1 MVGRPVA
8 LAAAPR
14 RARLLRMNGAPARL
28 PRVALYS
35 HDTMGLGHRRR
46 NLLIAEVLGRAAVA
60 PVTLT
65 ISGATD
71 AGNIAVPPG
80 VDSLV
85 LPAIAKIEGAYCSRR
100 LALELD
106 ELVAIRSNTIRAALE
121 AFEPDLLIV
130 DNVPRGA
137 LGELDGALTA
147 LRASGRTRCVLGL
160 RDILDEPEA
169 VRRQWR
175 DSDSEEAI
183 RDFYDA
189 VWVYGDPAVYDLR
202 REYGLPPDILRKVLF
217 TGYLDPRERRAAY
230 CPEDKLTAE
239 ALAVPPGHQLV
250 VCLVG
255 GGQDGGAVVDA
266 FVRAR
271 LPEGMVGIVVT
282 GPLMPEATRRQIRQ
296 HTDSSS
302 RMRVVNALEEPTR
315 LLQRADRVVMMG
327 GYNTTCEVLAFERP
341 ALIVP
346 RVTPRQEQLIRAER
360 LQALGLVDMLP
371 PERLTPQ
378 EIVDWLARPAGRP
391 RVHGTIDMGG
401 LTRVSALVD
410 EMLAHPVPRRARF
423 AEARVYQQ

>member
-1 MVGRPVA
+1 MVSRPIA
-8 LAAAPR
+8 LEPVR
-14 RARLLRMNGAPARL
+14 RARLLPMAGPTTRL

-46 NLLIAEVLGRAAVA
+46 NLLIAEVMRRADVP

-71 AGNIAVPPG
+71 AGNVAVPAG

-85 LPAIAKIEGAYCSRR
+85 LPAIAKIEGAYRSRR
-100 LALELD
+100 LALELN
-106 ELVAIRSNTIRAALE
+106 ELVTIRSNTIRAALD

-130 DNVPRGA
+130 DNVPRGV

-147 LRASGRTRCVLGL
+147 LRANGRTRCVLGL
-160 RDILDEPEA
+160 RDIVDEPEA

-175 DSDSEEAI
+175 DCDSEAAI

-202 REYGLPPDILRKVLF
+202 REYGLPPDILSKVQF
-217 TGYLDPRERRAAY
+217 TGYLDPRERRAAH
-230 CPEDKLTAE
+230 CPDDRITAE
-239 ALAVPPGHQLV
+239 ALDVPAGQQLA

-255 GGQDGGAVVDA
+255 GGEDGGAVVDA
-266 FVRAR
+266 FVRAP
-271 LPEGMVGIVVT
+271 LPDGMVGIVVT
-282 GPLMPEATRRQIRQ
+282 GPLMPEVVRRKIRA
-296 HTDSSS
+296 HTDGSS
-302 RMRVVNALEEPTR
+302 RMRVINALEEPTR

-327 GYNTTCEVLAFERP
+327 GYNSTCEVLAFERP

-360 LQALGLVDMLP
+360 LEALGLVDLLRP
-371 PERLTPQ
+371 DKLTPRRIG
-378 EIVDWLARPAGRP
+378 EWLARPARRP
-391 RVHGTIDMGG
+391 SVHGTIDMGG
-401 LTRVSALVD
+401 LTRLSRFVD
-410 EMLAHPVPRRARF
+410 EMLARPVPRRIQF
-423 AEARVYQQ
+423 AEARVCQ

>member
-1 MVGRPVA
+1 MVDRA
-8 LAAAPR
+8 LRLAAALR
-14 RARLLRMNGAPARL
+14 RPAARL
-28 PRVALYS
+28 PRIALYS

-65 ISGATD
+65 VSGATD
-71 AGNIAVPPG
+71 AGNVAVPPG

-85 LPAIAKIEGAYCSRR
+85 LPAIGKIEGAYRSRR

-137 LGELDGALTA
+137 VGELDEALA
-147 LRASGRTRCVLGL
+147 VLRATGRTRCVLGL

-175 DSDSEEAI
+175 DCESEAAI
-183 RDFYDA
+183 RDLYDE

-202 REYGLPPDILRKVLF
+202 RTYGLAPDILRKVRF

-230 CPEDKLTAE
+230 SPDDRLTTE
-239 ALAVPPGHQLV
+239 ALAVPPGHQLA

-255 GGQDGGAVVDA
+255 GGEDGGALVDA

-271 LPEGMVGIVVT
+271 LPERMVGIVVT
-282 GPLMPEATRRQIRQ
+282 GPLMPEAVRREIRV
-296 HTDSSS
+296 HTNGSSP
-302 RMRVVNALEEPTR
+302 MRVVKALEEPTR
-315 LLQRADRVVMMG
+315 LLRRADRVVMMG
-327 GYNTTCEVLAFERP
+327 GYNSTCEVLAFERP

-360 LQALGLVDMLP
+360 LQALGLVDMLSP
-371 PERLTPQ
+371 NTLGPQ
-378 EIVDWLARPAGRP
+378 SISDWLARPVSP
-391 RVHGTIDMGG
+391 PCVHGTIDMGG
-401 LTRVSALVD
+401 LTRVSRFVD
-410 EMLAHPVPRRARF
+410 EMLARPMPRRVQF
-423 AEARVYQQ
+423 EEARVCQR